1 MGGHAIEARLY
12 AEDPRND
19 FLPAT
24 GRVHAFELPGL
35 PGLRVD
41 SGVEA
46 GSSVSIFY
54 DPMLAKVIAHA
65 PTRGLAIDTLARA
78 LREARIHGPTT
89 NRELL
94 VRTLEH
100 EEFRAGRTDTHF
112 LDRHDPADLARPLV
126 DAEGEHLSAVAAA
139 LADQADERLR
149 TRVLTSIP
157 SGWRNRP
164 GVFQERG
171 YRGDQ
176 GDHLIRYSLSGTAT
190 VEGPGPLDLLACTP
204 DAVDISRDGV
214 ETSFEVA
221 RYGEVR
227 HVDSALGPVRLVV
240 IPRFPDTNVTETPGS
255 LHAPM
260 PGRVTRVEVE
270 RGDRVGAG
278 QVLLV
283 MEAMKME
290 HTLRAP
296 HAGVIAEV
304 DCGPGDQVEAGAVLV
319 VVEEDVST
327 QG

>member
-1 MGGHAIEARLY
+1 
-12 AEDPRND
+12 
-19 FLPAT
+19 
-24 GRVHAFELPGL
+24 
-35 PGLRVD
+35 
-41 SGVEA
+41 
-46 GSSVSIFY
+46 
-54 DPMLAKVIAHA
+54 
-65 PTRGLAIDTLARA
+65 

-149 TRVLTSIP
+149 SNILTTIP

-164 GVFQERG
+164 GQFQERG
-171 YRGDQ
+171 YRGDH

-190 VEGPGPLDLLACTP
+190 VEGPGPLDLVVCTP

-260 PGRVTRVEVE
+260 PGRVTRVEVAT
-270 RGDRVGAG
+270 GDSVEAG

-304 DCGPGDQVEAGAVLV
+304 DCAPGDQVEAGAVLV